1 MAMSNNDLPLKNCTI
16 TDVISLLAKI
26 NKIISSDEEE
36 GKEDKTAWKTPNERL
51 LSDKAICSFGKLL

>member
-36 GKEDKTAWKTPNERL
+36 GKEDKTA
-51 LSDKAICSFGKLL
+51 